1 MEHSIFLDSDK
12 INSIRQSLNGK
23 FNQIE
28 IIDDSVTPQIVQWL
42 VDFFSFLE
50 DLKNGVFIGNKNIE
64 LERWAYYLGESKPY
78 LYDFAGNEKEV
89 LTEEEYENFML
100 YVSYCEIKG
109 NLHKDNEVLEEEIIN
124 DFYLVKLPLLEP
136 ILSSLIKG
144 IAIKSNNSNKY
155 KKHFEDLKTHIEEF
169 YFKIMIDNS
178 IEKETQETTPKEPDW
193 HPFHNNDVRD
203 FYLYI
208 ESKYPNEINKT
219 KSIFGALWK
228 FFVEEGLIDL
238 NEKSRIMKSYIDW
251 INKRFDFQGE
261 ESITKLQTNTEGF
274 DLSAF
279 EKHYIEF
286 ESSKGDGFRF
296 HDFRD
301 ENIQRTKKKRLSV

>member
-124 DFYLVKLPLLEP
+124 DFYLVKLPSFKP
-136 ILSSLIKG
+136 ILSSLIKE
-144 IAIKSNNSNKY
+144 IAIKLNNSNKY
-155 KKHFEDLKTHIEEF
+155 KKHFEDLKKYIEEF
-169 YFKIMIDNS
+169 YFES
-178 IEKETQETTPKEPDW
+178 ISDISIKKETKNPIQNELNP
-193 HPFHNNDVRD
+193 HPFHNDDVRD
-203 FYLYI
+203 FHLYL
-208 ESKYPNEINKT
+208 ESKYPNDIKET
-219 KSIFGALWK
+219 KSVFGAFWK
-228 FFVEEGLIDL
+228 FFVQEGLIDL
-238 NEKSRIMKSYIDW
+238 NEKSRIMKNYIDW
-251 INKRFDFQGE
+251 INKRFDFQDE
-261 ESITKLQTNTEGF
+261 ELITKLQTNTESF
-274 DLSAF
+274 PLSAF
-279 EKHYIEF
+279 EKHYDEF
-286 ESSKGDGFRF
+286 EESKGDSFRF

-301 ENIQRTKKKRLSV
+301 KNIQRTKKKRPSK